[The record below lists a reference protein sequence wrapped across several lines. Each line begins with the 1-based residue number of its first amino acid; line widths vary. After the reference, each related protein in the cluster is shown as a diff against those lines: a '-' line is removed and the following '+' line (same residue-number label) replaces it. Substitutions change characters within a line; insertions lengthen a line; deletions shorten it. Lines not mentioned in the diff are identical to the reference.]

1 VSEVK
6 KILIRATNWVGDAI
20 MAIPALRAVRAR
32 FPETHIAILARP
44 YVADVYRHQEIADEL
59 IAYDVKG
66 IHAGFSGRE
75 RLAGELR
82 ARHFDVAL
90 LLQNAFD
97 AAWLAWRAKIP
108 RRIGYARDGRSLLLT
123 DAIPVPKLGEIPAH
137 EQFYY
142 LELLR
147 RAKLLTQLTGEKFI
161 RLAVPPELAAAA
173 EQKLATAGA
182 REKTLRIAV
191 GAGASYGSA
200 KCWPP
205 ERFATT
211 LNHLQT
217 HTDGDVVLLGTPAEA
232 AVTDA
237 IAALLQRAPIN
248 LTGQTIISEL
258 PALLSRCQVFL
269 GNDSGAMHV
278 AAAVGLP
285 VVAVFGP
292 TDPHGTAPVTP
303 RATIVQ
309 EKPYCSP
316 CFLRRCP
323 TDHRCMTAVQ
333 PAEVEAALLPWI
345 AAASTVTSSSRPASN
360 AMRFTEVPRE

>member
-1 VSEVK
+1 M

-20 MAIPALRAVRAR
+20 MAIPALRAVRTK
-32 FPETHIAILARP
+32 FPDAHIAILARP
-44 YVADVYRHQEIADEL
+44 YVADIYRYQQIADDL
-59 IAYDVKG
+59 IAYDWKG
-66 IHAGFSGRE
+66 IHAGFAGRE
-75 RLAGELR
+75 RLAAELR
-82 ARHFDVAL
+82 TKNFDLAL

-108 RRIGYARDGRSLLLT
+108 RRIGYARDGRGMLLT
-123 DAIPVPKLGEIPAH
+123 DAIPVPKPGDIPVH
-137 EQFYY
+137 EKFYY

-147 RAKLLTQLTGEKFI
+147 RAGWVTELLDEKVI
-161 RLAVPPELAAAA
+161 RLAVSSEQLVAA
-173 EQKLATAGA
+173 EKKLISAGSS
-182 REKTLRIAV
+182 ESILRIAV

-205 ERFATT
+205 EHFAAA

-217 HTDGDVVLLGTPAEA
+217 HSDADVILFGTPAEV
-232 AVTDA
+232 AVSAA
-237 IAALLQRAPIN
+237 IASKLSKPPIN
-248 LTGQTIISEL
+248 LTGQTNIAEL
-258 PALLSRCQVFL
+258 PALFARCQIFL

-292 TDPHGTAPVTP
+292 TDPFGTAPVTP
-303 RATIVQ
+303 RCTIVQ

-333 PAEVEAALLPWI
+333 PAAVEAAIVPWL
-345 AAASTVTSSSRPASN
+345 AAGKLRAA
-360 AMRFTEVPRE
+360 EVPSA